1 MGVHTLNIHSCPPGS
16 GMIEFPEFLQLMV
29 RKMKAPDNQ
38 AELID
43 ALRVF
48 DQDNNG
54 FLSVEHIK
62 HVLTHCGE
70 ILSNKEM
77 EAMVKV
83 ADPHGYGQVNY
94 VGKTTIVNLVLTTTT
109 TPSVLEKSL
118 IGILLVNL
126 LYIFFF
132 LNLYLQRA
140 KCELYFKGF
149 NVFKEVG

>member
-1 MGVHTLNIHSCPPGS
+1 
-16 GMIEFPEFLQLMV
+16 MIEFPEFLQLMV

-109 TPSVLEKSL
+109 TPSVLEKKPYRNTFSKPS
-118 IGILLVNL
+118 I
-126 LYIFFF
+126 YFFF
-132 LNLYLQRA
+132 LIYISKA
-140 KCELYFKGF
+140 P
-149 NVFKEVG
+149 NVSFI